1 MRQVNSLRKFIVK
14 VAVGTS
20 PVILFALACV
30 YYNVFVHP
38 EISGDL
44 GALAK
49 ISLGW
54 EYNDRMNE
62 PRFAD
67 CKVRHFGEDSVA
79 GRIFT
84 IGDSFSQQGI
94 NGYQN
99 FLGHQL
105 DEIISNYPVLSS
117 DRPEDIAIGLLNSG
131 FFDHRPQIE
140 WVIVESVERE
150 LTQRLLEVDFSCV
163 HDGPRPHSD
172 VDAPP
177 ASGEFLHRMVAQT
190 KDWLL
195 FRLHIARPNVRSVDL
210 TSEMFTLVG
219 KDNQLYFYAEDLN
232 RLSVTDEEQVV
243 MSENLRAMHDAFR
256 SRGIKM
262 LYMIAPDKYEVYQ
275 YYAVNNPY
283 PEKILGRQLEALDSL
298 GFVVNPIRRMRQ
310 MLDAGCKDLY
320 MAHDTHW
327 SPVAAAEV
335 AEMLRERI
343 VESSPE

>member
-49 ISLGW
+49 IPLGW

-150 LTQRLLEVDFSCV
+150 LTQRLL
-163 HDGPRPHSD
+163 
-172 VDAPP
+172 
-177 ASGEFLHRMVAQT
+177 
-190 KDWLL
+190 
-195 FRLHIARPNVRSVDL
+195 
-210 TSEMFTLVG
+210 
-219 KDNQLYFYAEDLN
+219 
-232 RLSVTDEEQVV
+232 
-243 MSENLRAMHDAFR
+243 
-256 SRGIKM
+256 
-262 LYMIAPDKYEVYQ
+262 
-275 YYAVNNPY
+275 
-283 PEKILGRQLEALDSL
+283 
-298 GFVVNPIRRMRQ
+298 
-310 MLDAGCKDLY
+310 
-320 MAHDTHW
+320 
-327 SPVAAAEV
+327 
-335 AEMLRERI
+335 
-343 VESSPE
+343 